1 MKLDRAEWSMSV
13 SGRGGEIGSEL
24 LGRDV
29 LSDEEITVFPDSAAV
44 LDLGNKST
52 NAAVVRDDG
61 GVEPDGLTFYGDREG
76 DGTRSLL
83 FATWR
88 RTEAV
93 CYFATVIVLLV
104 ILAFCVYF
112 VFVMFVIR
120 RNSSKSSESGVRWTR
135 LRQR

>member
-1 MKLDRAEWSMSV
+1 MNV
-13 SGRGGEIGSEL
+13 SGRDGEIESEL
-24 LGRDV
+24 LTRDV

-52 NAAVVRDDG
+52 AAVVSDG
-61 GVEPDGLTFYGDREG
+61 GGEPDGLTFYGDRYG

-83 FATWR
+83 SATWR

-93 CYFATVIVLLV
+93 CYFATVVVLLV
-104 ILAFCVYF
+104 MLAFFVYF

-120 RNSSKSSESGVRWTR
+120 RNSSKSSDSGVRWTR